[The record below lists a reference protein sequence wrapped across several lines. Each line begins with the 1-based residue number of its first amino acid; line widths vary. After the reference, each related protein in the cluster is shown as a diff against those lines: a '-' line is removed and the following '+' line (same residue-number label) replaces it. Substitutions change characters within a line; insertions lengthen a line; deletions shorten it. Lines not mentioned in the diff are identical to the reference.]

1 MSNKKDWMLNRLSR
15 LVKLCKSTEPDR
27 PDDSSL
33 FTVHNI
39 DAHDMYARVDKAYN
53 GLDATETVNLMKTA
67 NRIWRIRRK
76 IWNGEWDTDMEAEMH
91 DGIEDLLEQR
101 AKIAAIKYYRNAMK
115 TIFATDVSLRESKDY
130 VDKIESDLIA
140 RGIIKK

>member
-27 PDDSSL
+27 PDDTSL

-39 DAHDMYARVDKAYN
+39 DAHSMYARVDNEYN

-67 NRIWRIRRK
+67 NRIWRIRKK
-76 IWNGEWDTDMEAEMH
+76 IYNGEWDTDMEAEMH
-91 DGIEDLLEQR
+91 DGIEDLLEQGQ
-101 AKIAAIKYYRNAMK
+101 KINAIKYYRSAMK
-115 TIFATDVSLRESKDY
+115 SIFGEEKSLRESKDY
-130 VDKIESDLIA
+130 VDTIESDLIS

>member
-1 MSNKKDWMLNRLSR
+1 MSNKKDWMLDRLSR
-15 LVKLCKSTEPDR
+15 LVKLCKSTEPDK
-27 PDDSSL
+27 PDDTSL

-39 DAHDMYARVDKAYN
+39 DAHDMYAKVDNGYN
-53 GLDATETVNLMKTA
+53 ELHADEMVRMMKDA

-76 IWNGEWDTDMEAEMH
+76 IWNGEWDTDMEAEMN
-91 DGIEDLLEQR
+91 DGVEDLLEQG

-115 TIFATDVSLRESKDY
+115 TIFVTDVSLRESKDY